1 MKTLIKYLVA
11 ALVVI
16 MVSCDDTEQLIYEQP
31 NSFTLTLNQEDELKV
46 EIQTGEKIGINGTEY
61 SVLSNACVSMYDV
74 PVANQYLIYY
84 PANAQLSGNNL
95 DYSLPTV
102 QTYTQGAIDQS
113 ACPLYCLTDNDGLN
127 NMKMNAAC
135 GGLKLIVPANEDFAS
150 LTSVTFESKND
161 MLA

>member
-61 SVLSNACVSMYDV
+61 SVCRMHALVCTMF
-74 PVANQYLIYY
+74 L
-84 PANAQLSGNNL
+84 
-95 DYSLPTV
+95 LP
-102 QTYTQGAIDQS
+102 I
-113 ACPLYCLTDNDGLN
+113 N
-127 NMKMNAAC
+127 
-135 GGLKLIVPANEDFAS
+135 I
-150 LTSVTFESKND
+150 
-161 MLA
+161 